1 MEGAKERV
9 LAPVLGLGGT
19 DRAGRHAIDHISV
32 ALDKRLESREVA
44 RHRAIDQLPVG
55 VHRAAITHTGQLSA
69 HPFFDRTEPG
79 RARYSPRLRSL

>member
-1 MEGAKERV
+1 
-9 LAPVLGLGGT
+9 
-19 DRAGRHAIDHISV
+19 V

-55 VHRAAITHTGQLSA
+55 VHRAAITHAGQLST

-79 RARYSPRLRSL
+79 RARLEPTPQKFVTRRPLVLS